1 MRNPIKRLFKG
12 FQPLPTP
19 RDRVVMTIG
28 QLVDAMFPALDG
40 SQKLKLILAGTGT
53 VYACVNLIADS
64 CAMETPRLYT
74 ENMRGGDSTRKLNHS
89 QKAYFERRFPTKSVD
104 NIEEVTEHPALKLL
118 WKPNPRQTQ
127 VAFNRLTWEHE
138 IQAGDCFLYLPRL
151 TETSEPQEINVL
163 PVNTEIVEKK
173 GRNELGNEYFREID
187 YYRLGNTHYP
197 PYEIIHYVYA
207 YDPEK
212 IWTYGKSPLQSV
224 VNEYNI
230 SGHLKAN
237 LEDRAKTKFGS
248 EVIIEKGEKSR
259 YTDDQ
264 MKQIKEQI
272 KAYRSG
278 NVNADQIMMLESG
291 DKLVGV
297 PLADKDL
304 PYDSNLKF
312 LMERICNAYKVP
324 VSMFTESSTR
334 SVQSTQDKQYLS
346 YCITPRLKHREEDL
360 NYFYL
365 PMFKNTEGMYFA
377 YDSVVPEDD
386 KLQAEIHERLIRVGV
401 MTPNE
406 VRYERNLDA
415 LPDGDQLYMD
425 SSLMPVGMP
434 VGMTVEDEAKA
445 LIDGVVKAM
454 KGDK

>member
-1 MRNPIKRLFKG
+1 MRNPIKRILKG

-19 RDRVVMTIG
+19 RDRVIMTMR
-28 QLVDAMFPALDG
+28 QLVDVMFPDIDG
-40 SQKLKLILAGTGT
+40 GNKSKLMLAGTGT

-64 CAMETPRLYT
+64 CAMEAPRLYT
-74 ENMRGGDSTRKLNHS
+74 ENKRTGIRTRQLDKK
-89 QKAYFERRFPTKSVD
+89 QKAYFERRFPTKAVD

-118 WKPNPRQTQ
+118 WKPNQRQTQ

-138 IQAGDCFLYLPRL
+138 LQAGDCFLYLPRL
-151 TETSEPQEINVL
+151 AETSEPQEINVL
-163 PVNTEIVEKK
+163 PANTEIVEKK

-187 YYRLGNTHYP
+187 YYQLGNTHYP
-197 PYEIIHYVYA
+197 PYEVIHYVYA

-212 IWTYGKSPLQSV
+212 IWTYGKSPLQAIVS
-224 VNEYNI
+224 EYNI

-259 YTDDQ
+259 YTPEQ
-264 MKQIKEQI
+264 ITQIKEQI
-272 KAYRSG
+272 AAYRTG
-278 NVNADQIMMLESG
+278 NVNADQIMFLENG
-291 DKLVGV
+291 DKLVSV

-304 PYDSNLKF
+304 PYDSNLKY

-334 SVQSTQDKQYLS
+334 SVQATQDKQYLS
-346 YCITPRLKHREEDL
+346 HCITPRLKHREENL

-365 PMFKNTEGMYFA
+365 PMFKNTDGMYFA
-377 YDSVVPEDD
+377 YDSVIPEDD
-386 KLQAEIHERLIRVGV
+386 KLLAEIEERLIRVGA

-406 VRYERNLDA
+406 ARYRRNLDA
-415 LPDGDQLYMD
+415 LPGGDQLYMD
-425 SSLMPVGMP
+425 SSLVPVG
-434 VGMTVEDEAKA
+434 VNVEDEAKA
-445 LIDGVVKAM
+445 LIDGVAKAM
-454 KGDK
+454 KGDN